1 MALTNYTEL
10 KASMADFLNRQDLTA
25 VIPTFISLAEAQMA
39 RDVRHWQMENRATA
53 TLNNQYLTRPGD
65 WVETIRFTILGNGT
79 RPLQFLSTAAMDERR
94 ASSDNVAGEPRFY
107 RHIEDQFE
115 VFPSPDSNAS
125 AELVYLQK
133 IPALSD
139 TATTNWLMSTAPDV
153 YLYGSLLHS
162 APYLAEDARVAVWA
176 QLYSAAVKR
185 LNEESDSAKY
195 SGTGLGMRVKGLDT
209 SRSANY
215 WRMQ

>member
-1 MALTNYTEL
+1 
-10 KASMADFLNRQDLTA
+10 
-25 VIPTFISLAEAQMA
+25 
-39 RDVRHWQMENRATA
+39 
-53 TLNNQYLTRPGD
+53 
-65 WVETIRFTILGNGT
+65 
-79 RPLQFLSTAAMDERR
+79 
-94 ASSDNVAGEPRFY
+94 
-107 RHIEDQFE
+107 
-115 VFPSPDSNAS
+115 
-125 AELVYLQK
+125 
-133 IPALSD
+133 
-139 TATTNWLMSTAPDV
+139 MSTAPDV